1 MTEREEPER
10 SHPIVR
16 GIKRLFALVAVLAL
30 LAVGGAGYGWHLF
43 VKEGPLADAKQL
55 VIPKGANI
63 EKIADT
69 LAEQGVIESRFVFTT
84 WVRVLGTQGRLR
96 AGEYRFPK
104 RVSAQDTMNILIS
117 GRQIQRRFTIPEGL
131 TTHQVLERVKKVEG
145 LDGELTEAAGEGELL
160 PDTYLFTLGETRNAV
175 VQRMKRAMQD
185 VLDEAWAQKGESN
198 GHIKDKKELVTLAS
212 IIEKETGEGAERPMV
227 AGVFVNRLKKGM
239 RLETDPTVIY
249 GLTEGKG
256 PLGRR
261 LLKSDLEKPHPYNTY
276 KIQGLPPGPI
286 ANPGKAAILAAIKP
300 AQHNYI
306 YFVADG
312 SGGHAFAETLDQHN
326 KNVAKWRQFRREK
339 ERDEKNDKPE
349 KPEKKNN

>member
-1 MTEREEPER
+1 MTEEREERER
-10 SHPIVR
+10 SHPLVR
-16 GIKRLFALVAVLAL
+16 GIKRLFALVVVFAL
-30 LAVGGAGYGWHLF
+30 LAVGGAGYAWHEF

-69 LAEQGVIESRFVFTT
+69 LTEAGVIESRFIFTN
-84 WVRVLGTQGRLR
+84 WIRVLGTQGRLR

-131 TTHQVLERVKKVEG
+131 TTYQVLERVKKVEG
-145 LDGELTEAAGEGELL
+145 LEGELTETAGEGELL

-175 VQRMKRAMQD
+175 VQRMKRGMQD
-185 VLDEAWAQKGESN
+185 VLDEAWTQRGEAN
-198 GHIKDKKELVTLAS
+198 GVIKDKRELLILAS

-227 AGVFVNRLKKGM
+227 AGVFINRLKKNM

-249 GLTEGKG
+249 GITEGKG
-256 PLGRR
+256 ALGRR
-261 LLKSDLEKPHPYNTY
+261 LLRSDLENPHPYNTY
-276 KIQGLPPGPI
+276 KNLGLPPGPI
-286 ANPGKAAILAAIKP
+286 ANPGKAAILATMKP

-312 SGGHAFAETLDQHN
+312 TGGHVFAETLEQHN
-326 KNVAKWRQFRREK
+326 RNVAKWRQIRRDR
-339 ERDEKNDKPE
+339 ERDEKKP
-349 KPEKKNN
+349 N

>member
-1 MTEREEPER
+1 MTEREDREPER
-10 SHPIVR
+10 SHFIVR
-16 GIKRLFALVAVLAL
+16 GIKRLFALVVIVGL

-43 VKEGPLADAKQL
+43 VKEGPLADAKQM
-55 VIPKGANI
+55 VIPRGASI
-63 EKIADT
+63 DQIADV
-69 LAEQGVIESRFVFTT
+69 LAKEGVIESRFVFVN
-84 WVRVLGTQGRLR
+84 WIRVLGTHGRLR

-131 TTHQVLERVKKVEG
+131 TTYQVLERVKKVEG
-145 LDGELTEAAGEGELL
+145 LDGELTETAAEGELL

-185 VLDEAWAQKGESN
+185 TLDAVWAQRADAEGP
-198 GHIKDKKELVTLAS
+198 IKDKRELLILAS
-212 IIEKETGEGAERPMV
+212 IVEKETGEGAERALV
-227 AGVFVNRLKKGM
+227 AGVFINRLKKNM

-249 GLTEGKG
+249 GITEGKG
-256 PLGRR
+256 ALGRR
-261 LLKSDLEKPHPYNTY
+261 LLRSDLEKPHPYNTY

-286 ANPGKAAILAAIKP
+286 ANPGKASLLATIKP
-300 AQHNYI
+300 AQHSYI

-312 SGGHAFAETLDQHN
+312 SGGHVFAETLDQHN

-339 ERDEKNDKPE
+339 ERDEKKGN
-349 KPEKKNN
+349 

>member
-1 MTEREEPER
+1 VTEEREDRER

-16 GIKRLFALVAVLAL
+16 GIKRLFALVVVLAL
-30 LAVGGAGYGWHLF
+30 VAVGGVGYGWHLF
-43 VKEGPLADAKQL
+43 VKDGPLTEAKQL

-69 LAEQGVIESRFVFTT
+69 LAEAGVIESRFVFVN
-84 WVRVLGTQGRLR
+84 WVRVLGTQGKLR
-96 AGEYRFPK
+96 AGEYRFTK
-104 RVSAQDTMNILIS
+104 AISAQDAMNMLIS

-131 TTHQVLERVKKVEG
+131 TTYQVLERVKKVEG
-145 LDGELTEAAGEGELL
+145 LEGELTETAGEGELL

-185 VLDEAWAQKGESN
+185 LLDEVWAQRGEAN
-198 GHIKDKKELVTLAS
+198 GALKDKRELLIMAS
-212 IIEKETGEGAERPMV
+212 IVEKETGEGAERAMV
-227 AGVFVNRLKKGM
+227 AGVFVNRLKKSM

-256 PLGRR
+256 ALGRR
-261 LLKSDLEKPHPYNTY
+261 LLKADLEKPHPYNTY
-276 KIQGLPPGPI
+276 KNPGLPPGPI
-286 ANPGKAAILAAIKP
+286 ANPGKAAILATMKP

-312 SGGHAFAETLDQHN
+312 SGGHVFAETLEQHN

-339 ERDEKNDKPE
+339 ERDEKE
-349 KPEKKNN
+349 EKKKGN

>member
-1 MTEREEPER
+1 MSEREDREPER
-10 SHPIVR
+10 SHYIVR
-16 GIKRLFALVAVLAL
+16 GIKRLFALVVVVAL

-55 VIPKGANI
+55 VIPRGASI
-63 EKIADT
+63 DQIADT
-69 LAEQGVIESRFVFTT
+69 LAKEGVIESRFVFVN

-104 RVSAQDTMNILIS
+104 RVSAQDAMTILIS

-131 TTHQVLERVKKVEG
+131 TTYQVLERVKKVEG
-145 LDGELTEAAGEGELL
+145 LEGELTETAGEGELL
-160 PDTYLFTLGETRNAV
+160 PDTYTFTLGETRNGV
-175 VQRMKRAMQD
+175 VQRMKRAMED
-185 VLDEAWAQKGESN
+185 ALDQAWAQRAGN
-198 GHIKDKKELVTLAS
+198 DGPLKDKRELLILAS
-212 IIEKETGEGAERPMV
+212 IVEKETGEGVERPMV
-227 AGVFVNRLKKGM
+227 AGVFLNRLKKNM

-256 PLGRR
+256 ALGRR
-261 LLKSDLEKPHPYNTY
+261 LLRSDLEKPHPYNTY
-276 KIQGLPPGPI
+276 KILGLPPGPI
-286 ANPGKAAILAAIKP
+286 ANPGKASLLATIKP

-312 SGGHAFAETLDQHN
+312 SGGHVFAETLDQHN

-339 ERDEKNDKPE
+339 ERDEKE
-349 KPEKKNN
+349 EKKKGN

>member
-1 MTEREEPER
+1 VTEREDKDLER

-16 GIKRLFALVAVLAL
+16 GIKRLFALVVVLGL
-30 LAVGGAGYGWHLF
+30 LAVGGVGYGWHLF

-55 VIPKGANI
+55 VIPRGANI
-63 EKIADT
+63 DKIADT
-69 LAEQGVIESRFVFTT
+69 LAEAGVIESRFVFVN
-84 WVRVLGTQGRLR
+84 WIKVLGTQGKLR

-131 TTHQVLERVKKVEG
+131 TTYQVLERVKKVEG
-145 LDGELTEAAGEGELL
+145 LEGELTEAAGEGELL

-185 VLDEAWAQKGESN
+185 VLDEAWAQRGEAD
-198 GHIKDKKELVTLAS
+198 GYVKDKRELLTLAS
-212 IIEKETGEGAERPMV
+212 IIEKETGEGAERPMI
-227 AGVFVNRLKKGM
+227 AGVFVNRLKKNM

-256 PLGRR
+256 ALGRR

-286 ANPGKAAILAAIKP
+286 ANPGKAAILAAAKP

-312 SGGHAFAETLDQHN
+312 SGGHVFAETLEQHN

-339 ERDEKNDKPE
+339 ERDEKE
-349 KPEKKNN
+349 EKKKAN

>member
-1 MTEREEPER
+1 MSEREDREPER
-10 SHPIVR
+10 SHYIVR
-16 GIKRLFALVAVLAL
+16 GIKRLFALVVVVAL
-30 LAVGGAGYGWHLF
+30 LAVGGVGYGWHLF

-55 VIPKGANI
+55 VVPRGASI
-63 EKIADT
+63 DQIADT
-69 LAEQGVIESRFVFTT
+69 LAKEGVLESRFVFVN

-131 TTHQVLERVKKVEG
+131 TTYQVLERVKKVEG
-145 LDGELTEAAGEGELL
+145 LEGELTETAGEGELL
-160 PDTYLFTLGETRNAV
+160 PDTYTFTLGETRNGV
-175 VQRMKRAMQD
+175 VQRMKRAMED
-185 VLDEAWAQKGESN
+185 ALDQAWAQRAGN
-198 GHIKDKKELVTLAS
+198 DGPLKDKRELLILAS
-212 IIEKETGEGAERPMV
+212 IVEKETGEGTERPMV
-227 AGVFVNRLKKGM
+227 AGVFLNRLKKNM

-256 PLGRR
+256 ALGRR
-261 LLKSDLEKPHPYNTY
+261 LLRSDLEKPHPYNTY

-286 ANPGKAAILAAIKP
+286 ANPGKASLLATIKP

-312 SGGHAFAETLDQHN
+312 SGGHVFAETLDQHN

-339 ERDEKNDKPE
+339 ERDERE
-349 KPEKKNN
+349 EKKKGN

>member
-1 MTEREEPER
+1 VTEREDKDLER

-16 GIKRLFALVAVLAL
+16 GIKRLFALVVVLAL
-30 LAVGGAGYGWHLF
+30 LAVGGVGYGWHLF

-55 VIPKGANI
+55 VIPRGASI
-63 EKIADT
+63 DQIAEA
-69 LAEQGVIESRFVFTT
+69 LAKEGVIESRFVFVN
-84 WVRVLGTQGRLR
+84 WIRVLGTHGRLR

-131 TTHQVLERVKKVEG
+131 TTYQVLERVKKVEG
-145 LDGELTEAAGEGELL
+145 LDGELTETAEEGELL

-185 VLDEAWAQKGESN
+185 ALDAVWAQRADTEGP
-198 GHIKDKKELVTLAS
+198 ITDKRELLILAS
-212 IIEKETGEGAERPMV
+212 IIEKETGEGIERPMV
-227 AGVFVNRLKKGM
+227 AGVFLNRLKKKM

-249 GLTEGKG
+249 GITEGKG
-256 PLGRR
+256 ALGRR
-261 LLKSDLEKPHPYNTY
+261 LLRSDLEKPHPYNTY
-276 KIQGLPPGPI
+276 KIPGLPPGPI
-286 ANPGKAAILAAIKP
+286 ANPGKASLLAVVKP

-312 SGGHAFAETLDQHN
+312 TGGHAFAETLEQHN
-326 KNVAKWRQFRREK
+326 RNVAKWRQIRRER
-339 ERDEKNDKPE
+339 ERDEKNDK
-349 KPEKKNN
+349 KPN